1 MAKVNPD
8 FVKDI
13 KKFGADEFSACYNC
27 GNCTAIC
34 SLTDKNNAFPRKLI
48 RYTVLGL
55 ESEIKS
61 SVDPWLCY
69 YCGECSTSCPRQADP
84 GNLMMSLR
92 RYLISKYDW
101 TGLAGVLYKN
111 LTAYIIAFL
120 VVIGGVVGLYVG
132 DVFNQEQMMHYGHY
146 FEMFAIVG
154 VFALI
159 LLPNLIR
166 MWYLIVWKNTKKF
179 VLKTHI
185 DNIKELFIHMFTQK
199 RSLSCDSEENKKDE
213 KLWWFE
219 HFMLVIGYLG
229 LLFTTV
235 VLNWFGPKSLIEGGN
250 SAGSLFVIIIGYV
263 FSAIVFVVTFDFV
276 KRRIQKKSEKTTKSH
291 PSDWFFVIW
300 LLLMSVSAFAVRL
313 LIDFNVLENNFWVFL
328 FHLIIL
334 VQWALIIVPFGKW
347 THFLYRSFAMYFS
360 SIINTVEKKK

>member
-13 KKFGADEFSACYNC
+13 KKFGADEFSACFNC
-27 GNCTAIC
+27 GTCTATC

-55 ESEIKS
+55 ESEIRS

-111 LTAYIIAFL
+111 LTAYVIAFL
-120 VVIGGVVGLYVG
+120 VVIAGVVVLYAG
-132 DVFNQEQMMHYGHY
+132 NAFTHEEWMSYGHY
-146 FEMFAIVG
+146 FEMFVIAG
-154 VFALI
+154 VFGLI

-166 MWYLIVWKNTKKF
+166 MWYFIVWKNTKKF

-185 DNIKELFIHMFTQK
+185 SNLKELFIHMFTQK
-199 RSLSCDSEENKKDE
+199 RSLSCDAEDENKKAD
-213 KLWWFE
+213 KLWWLE
-219 HFMLVIGYLG
+219 HLLLVSSYLM

-235 VLNWFGPKSLIEGGN
+235 FLDWFSNKNLI
-250 SAGSLFVIIIGYV
+250 VIVMGYI
-263 FSAIVFVVTFDFV
+263 FSAVIFVVTFIFV
-276 KRRIQKKSEKTTKSH
+276 KQRIQKKSEKTTKSH

-300 LLLMSVSAFAVRL
+300 LFFMGVSAFAVRL
-313 LIDFNVLENNFWVFL
+313 LIDINVLENNFWVFL
-328 FHLIIL
+328 IHIIIL
-334 VQWALIIVPFGKW
+334 AQWALIIVPFGKW

-360 SIINTVEKKK
+360 SILNTVEK

>member
-13 KKFGADEFSACYNC
+13 KKFGADEFNACYNC
-27 GNCTAIC
+27 GTCTAIC

-69 YCGECSTSCPRQADP
+69 YCGDCSTSCPRKADP

-111 LTAYIIAFL
+111 LSAYIIAFL
-120 VVIGGVVGLYVG
+120 IVIGGVVGLYAG
-132 DVFNQEQMMHYGHY
+132 GVFNQEEWMHYGHY
-146 FEMFAIVG
+146 FEMFAIAG
-154 VFALI
+154 VFAVI

-166 MWYLIVWKNTKKF
+166 MWYFIVWKNTKKF
-179 VLKTHI
+179 VLKSHI
-185 DNIKELFIHMFTQK
+185 SNLKELFIHMFTQK
-199 RSLSCDSEENKKDE
+199 RSLSCKEVEASRKEE

-219 HFMLVIGYLG
+219 HFILVLGYLM

-235 VLNWFGPKSLIEGGN
+235 FLDWFGNDNI
-250 SAGSLFVIIIGYV
+250 VVHIMGYV
-263 FSAIVFVVTFDFV
+263 FSAIIFVVTFDFV
-276 KRRIQKKSEKTTKSH
+276 KRRIQQKSEKTTKSH

-300 LLLMSVSAFAVRL
+300 LFFMGISAFAVRL
-313 LIDFNVLENNFWVFL
+313 MIDLNVLQTNFWVFL
-328 FHLIIL
+328 FHLTIL
-334 VQWALIIVPFGKW
+334 AQWALIIVPFGKW

-360 SIINTVEKKK
+360 SILNTAEKKK